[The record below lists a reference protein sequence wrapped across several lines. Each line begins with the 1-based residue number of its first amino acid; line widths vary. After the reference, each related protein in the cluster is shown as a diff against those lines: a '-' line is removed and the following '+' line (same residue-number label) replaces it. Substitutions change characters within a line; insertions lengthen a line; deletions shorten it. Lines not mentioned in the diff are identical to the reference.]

1 MPHQKRAEHCR
12 WFLANEHACIL
23 FTCWAGWTDDDM
35 PQKEIHECSP
45 SERAVYSTQ
54 VGACMCRRSGTT
66 RSSAGCSTCSRLPAS
81 SASWSSPAG
90 WWWTRHKALT
100 KCMFVR
106 VDKLSGVHLLCQA
119 VAECVACKLSPPA
132 CPCRGSAAQG
142 LHAIPQKAGGGP
154 DCCLMLLVETSCD
167 RLEEFNKWSE
177 STHVSLPACQSGAAS
192 WAFQIFPQTGSSL
205 WQQLVLA
212 NGVSTRSGPS

>member
-1 MPHQKRAEHCR
+1 
-12 WFLANEHACIL
+12 
-23 FTCWAGWTDDDM
+23 
-35 PQKEIHECSP
+35 
-45 SERAVYSTQ
+45 
-54 VGACMCRRSGTT
+54 MCRRSGTT

-81 SASWSSPAG
+81 SASWSSPEG
-90 WWWTRHKALT
+90 WWWTRHEALT

-106 VDKLSGVHLLCQA
+106 VDKLSGVHLLRHA
-119 VAECVACKLSPPA
+119 VAECVACQLSPPA

-142 LHAIPQKAGGGP
+142 LYAIPQKAGGGP

-167 RLEEFNKWSE
+167 RLEEFRTWSE

-212 NGVSTRSGPS
+212 NGVSTRSGPSLMMCYHTTSMHDHQYILCVPGACLQKLLSQCNSIGSCSAKGFERQRL